1 MRLKSTVAVLAI
13 SVAFGLT
20 GIVHSQ
26 ESVEER
32 VDRLERAF
40 DARQAGQVNL
50 LQQLNLLQR
59 EVGELRGITENHAHQ
74 LEQILERQRDLYQEI
89 ERRLSDSRGG
99 SVSNE
104 VIASTSAPV
113 ATLKTEETGYD
124 RAIRLVLEERRYDLA
139 IPEFQAFIA
148 NNPTST
154 YLGNAHYWLGQLFY
168 VQENFSDA
176 KSHFNKVVS
185 DHKDSSKRG
194 DCILKLGMIDV
205 AEGNKASAR
214 RYFEQVKSE
223 YPNTTEA
230 NMAIRELEKLSN

>member
-1 MRLKSTVAVLAI
+1 MRLKGTVAVLAI

-20 GIVHSQ
+20 GNVYSQ

-74 LEQILERQRDLYQEI
+74 IEQILDRQRDLYQEI
-89 ERRLSDSRGG
+89 ERRLSDSRSG
-99 SVSNE
+99 SVSSE
-104 VIASTSAPV
+104 PIASTSTPSSAI
-113 ATLKTEETGYD
+113 KDEETGYD

-139 IPEFQAFIA
+139 IPEFKAFIA

-176 KSHFNKVVS
+176 KNHFNKVVN
-185 DHKDSSKRG
+185 DYKDSSKRG

-205 AEGNKASAR
+205 AENNKASAR
-214 RYFEQVKSE
+214 RHFEQVKSE
-223 YPNTTEA
+223 YPNSTEA
-230 NMAIRELEKLSN
+230 NMAIRELEKLGN